1 MKGSEYLFML
11 NNYDELCFKSIAY
24 PISIAL
30 DDLADDFARLDCK
43 DNVATAEK
51 LLTLLER
58 LSNADN
64 EAHRRVYE
72 LLEGYGFKK
81 LLPQH

>member
-1 MKGSEYLFML
+1 ML
-11 NNYDELCFKSIAY
+11 NNYDELLFKSISFPVA
-24 PISIAL
+24 ICL

-51 LLTLLER
+51 LLSLLER
-58 LSNADN
+58 LSNADK

-72 LLEGYGFKK
+72 LLEGFGYKK
-81 LLPQH
+81 LLPKYKEGE

>member
-1 MKGSEYLFML
+1 MNTLL
-11 NNYDELCFKSIAY
+11 NDYDALCFKAVSY
-24 PISIAL
+24 PIAICL
-30 DDLADDFARLDCK
+30 DDIADDFARLDCK

-58 LSNADN
+58 LSNADK